1 MTGDITSPERV
12 VRADADMPPLSSGA
26 HTEEMDRYTG
36 TTVREG
42 NTVLFLPSGAS
53 SYEQRW
59 KLIAGARHRIDLVTF
74 SLMRDG
80 TTRKLCDLLLTKL
93 KEGVAVRVIVD
104 DAVVY
109 STLMIGWL
117 DELARAGAT
126 VLRYHRVFRDLLPER
141 GQGRPFKRAARIV
154 KLKIKRRFHEKY
166 TIVDGETAILG
177 GITWGD
183 KYAFGG
189 IEPKAWRDSDV
200 LLTGPVVRDIQR
212 QFERDVV
219 LYTAMEEAH
228 LRRKQPGFDPEAHLR
243 SAYAAADRI
252 GSESKET
259 PAKTPAETPVELP
272 TPPATGS
279 ELVRYIP
286 HKPYDE
292 QKLRM
297 TEAVLLM
304 IRRARRY
311 IYWGCHGIRPP
322 RILAEHLAAAVERGV
337 DVRLVTNSQHASK
350 TLMFFGLLGWMY
362 WESSNHFP
370 WLLEHGIRVFEWQ
383 KPGAFHSK
391 NLVIDDVA
399 ASVGSYNIARGST
412 FHHTESNVVVYG
424 GDFPILVRKQ
434 FEIDFGDC
442 RELKPWEGRRV
453 PLEHQPMRRVLH
465 ERNLLIPRELRT
477 DAINQELDA
486 GLYKVM

>member
-1 MTGDITSPERV
+1 MTGDIASPEREV
-12 VRADADMPPLSSGA
+12 GSEVDVPDLLSGA
-26 HTEEMDRYTG
+26 HADEVDQYTG
-36 TTVREG
+36 TTARGG

-80 TTRKLCDLLLTKL
+80 TTRKLRDLLLTKL
-93 KEGVAVRVIVD
+93 KEGVTVRMIVD

-109 STLMIGWL
+109 STFVMGWL

-126 VLRYHRVFRDLLPER
+126 VLRYHKVFRDLLPEL

-154 KLKIKRRFHEKY
+154 KVKIKRRFHEKY
-166 TIVDGETAILG
+166 TIVDGEAAILG
-177 GITWGD
+177 GINWGD

-219 LYTAMEEAH
+219 LYTAMDEAYLH
-228 LRRKQPGFDPEAHLR
+228 RDRPGFDPEAHLR
-243 SAYAAADRI
+243 AAHAAADRI
-252 GSESKET
+252 GTDT
-259 PAKTPAETPVELP
+259 PEAPVELP

-337 DVRLVTNSQHASK
+337 DVRLITNSQHASK

-391 NLVIDDVA
+391 NLVIDDAV

-442 RELKPWEGRRV
+442 KELEPWEGRRV
-453 PLEHQPMRRVLH
+453 PLEHQPMRRILH

-477 DAINQELDA
+477 EAINRDLDA